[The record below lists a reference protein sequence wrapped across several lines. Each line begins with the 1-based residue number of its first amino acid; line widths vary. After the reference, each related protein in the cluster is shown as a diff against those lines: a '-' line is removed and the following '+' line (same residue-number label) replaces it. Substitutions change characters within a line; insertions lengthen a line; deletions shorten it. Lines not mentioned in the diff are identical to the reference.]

1 MAPLTAALA
10 TPAAA
15 ALLLLVLL
23 AAPASAA
30 NFTCAVASGTT
41 CNSAILYTSPNATTY
56 GDLVARFN
64 TTTLPDLLGANGLPD
79 GTLSSAPVAAN
90 STVKIPFRCRCN
102 GDVGQ
107 SDRLPIYVVQPQD
120 GLDAIARNVFNAF
133 VTYQEIAAANN
144 IPDPNKI
151 NVSQTLWIPLP
162 CSCDKEEGSNVMH
175 LAYSVGKGENTSAIA
190 AKYGVTESTLLT
202 RNKIDDPTKLQMG
215 QILDVPLP
223 VCRSSISDTSAD
235 HNLMLLPDGTY
246 GFTAGNCIRCSCS
259 STTYQLNCT
268 AVQNKGCPSVPLCNG
283 TLKLGETNGTGCGST
298 TCAYSGYSN
307 SSSLIIQT
315 SLATN
320 QTTACQKGGSG
331 RSQFARSMWSM
342 SVISFHMVLII
353 ICFL

>member
-1 MAPLTAALA
+1 MASLTAGLA
-10 TPAAA
+10 TA
-15 ALLLLVLL
+15 LVLVVVL

-30 NFTCAVASGTT
+30 NFTCSAAAGTT
-41 CNSAILYTSPNATTY
+41 CKSAILYTAPNATTY
-56 GDLVARFN
+56 GDLVSRFN

-79 GTLSSAPVAAN
+79 SKPSSTPVAAN
-90 STVKIPFRCRCN
+90 STVIIPFRCRCN
-102 GDVGQ
+102 GNVGQ
-107 SDRLPIYVVQPQD
+107 SDHLPIYVVQPQD
-120 GLDAIARNVFNAF
+120 WLYVIASNVFNAF

-151 NVSQTLWIPLP
+151 YVNQTLWIPLP
-162 CSCDKEEGSNVMH
+162 CSCDKVEGSDVMH
-175 LAYSVGKGENTSAIA
+175 LAYSVAKGENTSAIA
-190 AKYGVTESTLLT
+190 ARYGVTESTLLT
-202 RNKIDDPTKLQMG
+202 VNKIDDPKKLQMG

-268 AVQNKGCPSVPLCNG
+268 AVQHKRCPSVPLCNG
-283 TLKLGETNGTGCGST
+283 TLKLGETNGIGCGST
-298 TCAYSGYSN
+298 MCAYSGYSN

-331 RSQFARSMWSM
+331 RSQFAGSMWSM

>member
-1 MAPLTAALA
+1 MASLTAALA

-30 NFTCAVASGTT
+30 NFTCAVASRCR
-41 CNSAILYTSPNATTY
+41 CNGDVGQSTMASLTAALAT
-56 GDLVARFN
+56 
-64 TTTLPDLLGANGLPD
+64 LLGANGLPD

-144 IPDPNKI
+144 IPDPDKI

-223 VCRSSISDTSAD
+223 
-235 HNLMLLPDGTY
+235 
-246 GFTAGNCIRCSCS
+246 
-259 STTYQLNCT
+259 
-268 AVQNKGCPSVPLCNG
+268 VQNKGCPSVPLCNG

-342 SVISFHMVLII
+342 SVISFHMY
-353 ICFL
+353 